1 MKTQR
6 RLLFLVYSPLSS
18 SSIEHS
24 LGMADYSYYFVMQ
37 RFLPLLREFGEVE
50 LLERVPTDDEVAL
63 RQQAHR
69 CVYLSFTPPNKV
81 AALSRCPVLPVF
93 AWEYSTL
100 PDEAFSSP
108 EDNWVRA
115 LRRSGSAITH
125 SQYSLAVV
133 RSQLGADYPIESIPA
148 PIWDSYQGIRET
160 RRKSPPRGLDGLNLD
175 CTIIDSNDYLISN
188 TAIRPRQDMA
198 GSGRRLLSERW
209 SGEPLA
215 YRFAAGEQTPTLI
228 GFNDAEPWGVWSR
241 SGYPWVLFDCAIDGE
256 IELRVRLRG
265 YLQNIGKRLRL
276 EMGGASADLLL
287 SELMQTHVF
296 RLSIEHPTNVL
307 AFVGVVERAVGAA
320 DPRDIG
326 LGLAEISIR
335 RPAPAQ
341 AGANALEAP
350 APQAA
355 SPGSDSPEIACLEI
369 GCLEIDMAADALV
382 CAGLYDCEPPGRWT
396 SSADVAIQLPV
407 AVAGNFRMVIDVFHI
422 LHNHGRQVDVS
433 LGAGR
438 QALILEDGRSSYEL
452 DFTAIA
458 PTDYI
463 AINGLGLGPGE
474 HPDDPRWLGL
484 GIARISLRPLLP
496 EKQAWN
502 GAHRARALL
511 ASLRDWP
518 APRNLARRIR
528 TPRSV
533 LYTAIFNPKDGR
545 KNWEDIITAFVYAFR
560 EDAGATLLI
569 KITYHELDELYEDI
583 FTFLIQLHPFR
594 CRLVFIHG
602 YLSQQQYEQLL
613 LHSHFIVN
621 ASRGEGQCLPL
632 MEFMSA
638 GVPAVAPCNSAM
650 REYITPRNAFIVE
663 SSPEL
668 TFWPQDPRQVFR
680 TLWQRIDWESLVGA
694 FAASARL
701 YRKSRR
707 RYRALADAAA
717 LAQQAYCSMAVAR
730 SRFEKVLGQLPRD
743 AGQ

>member
-1 MKTQR
+1 
-6 RLLFLVYSPLSS
+6 
-18 SSIEHS
+18 
-24 LGMADYSYYFVMQ
+24 MADYSYYFVMQ

-50 LLERVPTDDEVAL
+50 VLERVPSDDEVAL
-63 RQQAHR
+63 RQQTHH

-81 AALSRCPVLPVF
+81 AAISRCAVIPVF

-115 LRRSGSAITH
+115 LRHSGCAITH
-125 SQYSLAVV
+125 SQYSLDVV
-133 RSQLGADYPIESIPA
+133 RSQLGADYPIQSIPA

-160 RRKSPPRGLDGLNLD
+160 RRQSPPAGLDGLNLD
-175 CTIIDSNDYLISN
+175 CTVIDSNDYLISN
-188 TAIRPRQDMA
+188 TAIRPRQDLA

-209 SGEPLA
+209 TGEPLA
-215 YRFAAGEQTPTLI
+215 YCFTAGEQTPTLI

-241 SGYPWVLFDCAIDGE
+241 SGYPWVLFECAIDGE
-256 IELRVRLRG
+256 IELRIRLRG
-265 YLQNIGKRLRL
+265 YMQNIGKRLRL

-307 AFVGVVERAVGAA
+307 AFVGVVERAVGAT

-341 AGANALEAP
+341 AGTDAAESP
-350 APQAA
+350 AEEAA
-355 SPGSDSPEIACLEI
+355 SPRRKG
-369 GCLEIDMAADALV
+369 LEIDLAADALV
-382 CAGLYDCEPPGRWT
+382 CEGLYDCEPAGRWT
-396 SSADVAIQLPV
+396 SSADVTIQLPV
-407 AVAGNFRMVIDVFHI
+407 AVAGNVRVVIEVFGI
-422 LHNHGRQVDVS
+422 LHNHGRQVYVS

-438 QALILEDGRSSYEL
+438 KALTLEDGRRSYEL
-452 DFTAIA
+452 GFTDVT
-458 PTDYI
+458 PTDYLR
-463 AINGLGLGPGE
+463 INGLGLGPG
-474 HPDDPRWLGL
+474 PQSDDPRRLGL
-484 GIARISLRPLLP
+484 GIARISLRPGVRWF
-496 EKQAWN
+496 KQPWN
-502 GAHRARALL
+502 SAHKLRALL
-511 ASLRDWP
+511 ASLRDWS
-518 APRNLARRIR
+518 ASCALVRRNR
-528 TPRSV
+528 TPRGI

-545 KNWEDIITAFVYAFR
+545 KNWEDIITGFVYAFR

-650 REYITPRNAFIVE
+650 REYITAQNAFIVE

-680 TLWQRIDWESLVGA
+680 TLWQKIDWESLVGA
-694 FAASARL
+694 YAASARL
-701 YRKSRR
+701 YRESPNN
-707 RYRALADAAA
+707 YRALGDAASQ
-717 LAQQAYCSMAVAR
+717 AQQGYCSMAVAR
-730 SRFEKVLGQLPRD
+730 SRFEKVLGQLPQD